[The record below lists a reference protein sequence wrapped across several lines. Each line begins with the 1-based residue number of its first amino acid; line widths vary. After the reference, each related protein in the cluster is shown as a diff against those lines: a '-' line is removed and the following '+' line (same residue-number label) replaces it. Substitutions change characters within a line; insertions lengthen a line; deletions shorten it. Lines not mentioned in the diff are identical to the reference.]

1 MCPQKGFDHT
11 DHENKSHSGGMMSQI
26 SSLGVHA
33 ERSAGGKS
41 KNDLFAYV
49 LNTLHCQPEGEIR
62 LSFMRS
68 GFSAQ

>member
-1 MCPQKGFDHT
+1 
-11 DHENKSHSGGMMSQI
+11 MSQI
-26 SSLGVHA
+26 SSPGVGA

-62 LSFMRS
+62 LSFMHS